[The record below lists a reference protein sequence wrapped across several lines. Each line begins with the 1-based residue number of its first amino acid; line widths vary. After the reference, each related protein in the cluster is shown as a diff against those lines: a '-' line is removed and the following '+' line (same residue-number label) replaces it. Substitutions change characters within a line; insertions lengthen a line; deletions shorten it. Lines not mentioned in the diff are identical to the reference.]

1 MALDYDLFLSTRMKP
16 MQFMEKL
23 SEQFDGLAWSEDKF
37 FLFDATVS
45 ISAAESGTESAI
57 KSAFHFTPTVIVG
70 FRRAH
75 DADWDRFRRVLLDA
89 SLLLLNESQDALLLF
104 NGERIEFQ
112 RLDGQLVFNSESG
125 YWRDKDWLKSRLDIP
140 FECRPLPSPLLSP

>member
-1 MALDYDLFLSTRMKP
+1 MKP
-16 MQFMEKL
+16 MQSMEKL
-23 SEQFDGLAWSEDKF
+23 AERLDGLAWSEDKF

-45 ISAAESGTESAI
+45 ICAAESGTESAI
-57 KSAFHFTPTVIVG
+57 KPAFHFTPTLTVS

-75 DADWDRFRRVLLDA
+75 DADWDGFRRVLLDA

-112 RLDGQLVFNSESG
+112 RFGGQLVFNAESA
-125 YWRDKDWLKSRLDIP
+125 YWRDKDWLKSRLSLP
-140 FECRPLPSPLLSP
+140 FEWRPLPSPLF